1 MLSVQNNMLAANA
14 SRQLGITTKD
24 HAKRT
29 EKLSSGYRIN
39 RAADD
44 AAGLSISEKMRRQM
58 RGLTQAAEN
67 AQDGISF
74 VQIGEGALNEVH
86 DMLQRA
92 NELAIK
98 AATGTLLKAEIDST
112 ARNTTF
118 NEISI
123 FPENGHSPLAT
134 SYMES
139 KAGDPLC
146 GQCEE
151 SVWRDTEP
159 AGAYHI

>member
-1 MLSVQNNMLAANA
+1 M
-14 SRQLGITTKD
+14 
-24 HAKRT
+24 
-29 EKLSSGYRIN
+29 
-39 RAADD
+39 
-44 AAGLSISEKMRRQM
+44 
-58 RGLTQAAEN
+58 
-67 AQDGISF
+67 
-74 VQIGEGALNEVH
+74 H

-98 AATGTLLKAEIDST
+98 AATGTLQDSDRMMIDAEIQQLKAEIDST

>member
-1 MLSVQNNMLAANA
+1 MVVGHNLTAINAN
-14 SRQLGITTKD
+14 RNFNTVVCKQKKD
-24 HAKRT
+24 T
-29 EKLSSGYRIN
+29 EKLSSGYKIN

-44 AAGLSISEKMRRQM
+44 
-58 RGLTQAAEN
+58 
-67 AQDGISF
+67 
-74 VQIGEGALNEVH
+74 ALNEVH

-98 AATGTLLKAEIDST
+98 AATGTLQDSDRMMIDAEIQQLKAEIDST

-139 KAGDPLC
+139 KAFDIKLDLKNGTFQINDAQA
-146 GQCEE
+146 GQL
-151 SVWRDTEP
+151 SMSP
-159 AGAYHI
+159 AAVSLRTP

>member
-1 MLSVQNNMLAANA
+1 
-14 SRQLGITTKD
+14 
-24 HAKRT
+24 
-29 EKLSSGYRIN
+29 
-39 RAADD
+39 
-44 AAGLSISEKMRRQM
+44 M

-98 AATGTLLKAEIDST
+98 AATGTLQDSDRMMIDAEIQQLKAEIDST

-139 KAGDPLC
+139 KAFDIKLDLKNGTFQINDAQA
-146 GQCEE
+146 GQL
-151 SVWRDTEP
+151 SMSP
-159 AGAYHI
+159 AAVSLRTP